1 MLRHNNWAEAPHC
14 TSTEAKGR
22 MAWIIRARDFFGR
35 LTRKSV
41 KPRTQITR
49 QTTRLEIDDQRL
61 RQILHRDCSISADS
75 AVLSS
80 HHRRGFGNVVGNA
93 GRMANVKVSVRL
105 RTSDEQPMR
114 HLGIKHALGRN
125 QQNVLVE
132 VNYKQPIREFFE
144 RIDRKNHHVHFGP
157 APDYV
162 VDEFREQFTHLYLVM
177 DDDQCVSPHHIP
189 LSLAMKAVV
198 A

>member
-1 MLRHNNWAEAPHC
+1 MKYGRRKTEVPG

-22 MAWIIRARDFFGR
+22 MAWITHARDLFGR

-41 KPRTQITR
+41 KPRAQITT
-49 QTTRLEIDDQRL
+49 QPTRLEIDDQRL
-61 RQILHRDCSISADS
+61 RQILDRGCSISADS

-114 HLGIKHALGRN
+114 HLGLKHALGRN

-132 VNYKQPIREFFE
+132 VNYKLPIREFFQ

-189 LSLAMKAVV
+189 LSLARKAVV